1 MRFRLLRPILVLL
14 LALAAVVPGTAAS
27 AHTSLSSTDPEQ
39 GAEVSDL
46 EQVTLTFTG
55 AVLDLGTTLVLVQ
68 GEERVELEPTF
79 PTETTVVA
87 DVPELASGA
96 WSLMY
101 RIVAEDGHPLEG
113 QVDFTVAG
121 GAAEPTAEA
130 TETAEAALPSTSA
143 EPAPI
148 SAELPSA
155 SPSPSPAAGEE
166 DEPRTGGWVRFA
178 GAAVLVAVAA
188 AVIVWLRRRDA
199 SGPAGDDAAEA
210 PRGEGEA

>member
-1 MRFRLLRPILVLL
+1 MRSRLLRPILVLL

-155 SPSPSPAAGEE
+155 SASPEAVQA